1 VWLLSAVP
9 QLLRVVGHGPAGRTG
24 AAFLAV
30 LGLVVAGTLVVDGL
44 SWRSRAAVLAALAVV
59 GAVVTP
65 PLVGRMP
72 WVLLLCAAVVAAAAV
87 VLPAPSALVLA
98 VVPAAVWVATG
109 SWLPVLVLLVL
120 VGALVLGSWRTGL
133 LRPLDARV
141 VAVAGRAGTACAR
154 PARAAWGWW
163 TRPDTRPAR
172 WSGLVGAGLALPVLW
187 RLTWAESVLVRGTN
201 DYEAHVRR
209 AVAITLSPFHLT
221 VPHPVWHLLFRAT
234 DPVVGP
240 RMAIVAV
247 GMLAA
252 GATVAVLVTVGRSV
266 WDDLPPLAPRLAA
279 VYGLSFLLLDNVA
292 QLVPRGDRWWNRLDV
307 VGLRARGSSYYPMHQ
322 WGSPTMTLSLPLVLL
337 MVTTLMFSL
346 RRDHDRAQRHRV
358 ALGLL
363 TVVATFALPAATL
376 ALVPA
381 VVLYL
386 LATRRWDRPTLS
398 VVLPWFVVPGTLVCL
413 AQTTFLASGV
423 STYERT
429 TWRWNPFW
437 IAKYVGLDRPVF
449 WLLLLVVPVAWWLVG
464 RRYVADPWVVVS
476 LVALAVSLFPAL
488 LLQQTAPEKLLDG
501 DLAMPAW
508 FAGVLLTMA
517 SVRWMLVALQ
527 DAWSDRRAVPLR
539 PAAVAAGLLLALMAC
554 SGVLDLLG
562 AWGVVPEF

>member
-1 VWLLSAVP
+1 
-9 QLLRVVGHGPAGRTG
+9 
-24 AAFLAV
+24 
-30 LGLVVAGTLVVDGL
+30 
-44 SWRSRAAVLAALAVV
+44 
-59 GAVVTP
+59 
-65 PLVGRMP
+65 
-72 WVLLLCAAVVAAAAV
+72 
-87 VLPAPSALVLA
+87 
-98 VVPAAVWVATG
+98 
-109 SWLPVLVLLVL
+109 
-120 VGALVLGSWRTGL
+120 
-133 LRPLDARV
+133 
-141 VAVAGRAGTACAR
+141 
-154 PARAAWGWW
+154 
-163 TRPDTRPAR
+163 
-172 WSGLVGAGLALPVLW
+172 VGAGLALPVLW

-488 LLQQTAPEKLLDG
+488 LLQQTAPDKLLDG

-517 SVRWMLVALQ
+517 SVRWMLVGLQ

-539 PAAVAAGLLLALMAC
+539 PPAVAAGLLLALMAC

-562 AWGVVPEF
+562 AWGALPEF